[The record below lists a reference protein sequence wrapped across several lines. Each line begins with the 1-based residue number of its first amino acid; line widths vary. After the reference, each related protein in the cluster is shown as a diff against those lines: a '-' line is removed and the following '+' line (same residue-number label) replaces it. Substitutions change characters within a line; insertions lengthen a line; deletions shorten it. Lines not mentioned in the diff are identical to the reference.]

1 MFQPAALYLG
11 LRFSRSRQG
20 SAFTRFIQR
29 FSLLGIV
36 IGVAALIVVT
46 SVMNGF
52 ENELKNRILGV
63 VPQVTLSAES
73 GDSMADWQNIDDQFD
88 YPSSVLHRAPFV
100 QVESLLQGRSQLS
113 AVVLQGLYPA
123 YEATHNLV
131 SQHLVRGQLG
141 DLKPGE
147 FRVIIGR
154 PLAHQLGVSVGEQ
167 VRLVAAAGGQFTPM
181 GVMPAQRM
189 FTVAGLF
196 EVGADIDRQLAIAH
210 ADDVARLLRFSP
222 DNVSGIRLYL
232 EDAFMAE
239 RVAANLRQQP
249 SAEDVHIGEWSE
261 RYGRLFDAVRMEK
274 GMMLFMLALVVAVA
288 AFNVVSAL
296 VMVIHDKRH
305 DIAIL
310 QTLGLSRQGVYVMLT
325 VQGAVNGVAG
335 ALIGALLGI
344 ALTFGMNPLM
354 DAFGMQVMA
363 YTDGEGL
370 PFLIVPGQVVAI
382 ACLAVSLTLLATL
395 YPAWRASCVQPAQA
409 LRYE

>member
-1 MFQPAALYLG
+1 MFQPAALYIG

-29 FSLLGIV
+29 FSLVGII
-36 IGVAALIVVT
+36 IGVAALVVVT

-63 VPQVTLSAES
+63 VPQVTVSSAD
-73 GDSMADWQNIDDQFD
+73 GHSMADWEAVDARID
-88 YPSSVLHRAPFV
+88 YPRHVVHRAPYV
-100 QVESLLQGRSQLS
+100 QIESLLQGRSQLS
-113 AVVLQGLYPA
+113 AVVLQGIYPA
-123 YEATHNLV
+123 RESAHNMV
-131 SQHLVRGQLG
+131 AQHLVRGRLE
-141 DLKPGE
+141 DLQAGE
-147 FRVIIGR
+147 FGVIIGR
-154 PLAHQLGVSVGEQ
+154 PLAHQLDVQVGEQ
-167 VRLVAAAGGQFTPM
+167 VRLVAAAGGQFTPV

-189 FTVAGLF
+189 FRIVGLF

-210 ADDVARLLRFSP
+210 ADDLARLLRFP
-222 DNVSGIRLYL
+222 TDAVSGIRLYL
-232 EDAFMAE
+232 DDAFMAE
-239 RVAANLRQQP
+239 RVAANIRQQ
-249 SAEDVHIGEWSE
+249 AVADDLRIGEWSE

-310 QTLGLSRQGVYVMLT
+310 QTLGLSRRGVYIMLT

-335 ALIGALLGI
+335 ALIGVALGI
-344 ALTFGMNPLM
+344 ALTIGLNPFM
-354 DAFGMQVMA
+354 DALGMQVMT
-363 YTDGEGL
+363 YTDGQGL
-370 PFLIVPGQVVAI
+370 PFLILPGQVAAI
-382 ACLAVSLTLLATL
+382 ACLAVTLTLLATL
-395 YPAWRASCVQPAQA
+395 YPAWRASRVQPAQA